1 MASTISTSDLVQA
14 LSDASRAHHEY
25 ETNALK
31 GHRDERWSGWYAG
44 YVLGR
49 LGDFTTPTQLAQC
62 LEQVDDNEDWNLS
75 AAQRVIHTLTSNT

>member
-25 ETNALK
+25 ESNALK
-31 GHRDERWSGWYAG
+31 GRRDEQWSGWYAG

-49 LGDFTTPTQLAQC
+49 LGDFTTPTQLAQW
-62 LEQVDDNEDWNLS
+62 LEQVDDKENWNLS
-75 AAQRVIHTLTSNT
+75 AAQRVVSALTGNG

>member
-25 ETNALK
+25 ESNALK
-31 GHRDERWSGWYAG
+31 GNRDELWSGWYAG

-49 LGDFTTPTQLAQC
+49 LGDFTTPTQLAQW
-62 LEQVDDNEDWNLS
+62 LEQIDDDEDWNLS
-75 AAQRVIHTLTSNT
+75 AAQRVVNALTDNA